1 MNETIRIVTYNVHKC
16 RGLDRRELPERIAAT
31 LRRLNA
37 DVIALQEVIGG
48 GTNREQP
55 GQAHLIAN
63 ALGGYRCYFGENRR
77 HNGAPYGN
85 AVLSRLPIRF
95 WQNYDLTWRERERR
109 GCLRVDVEPWE
120 AVTLHLFNV
129 HLGTG
134 FLERRAQARILLG
147 DSVLRRIDL
156 QGPSVVVGDFN
167 EWTRG
172 LASRLMST
180 HYDSVD
186 LKLQTGKRGS
196 YPGVFPFLHLDHFYF
211 DRRLALKRFHV
222 CRTAQAIIA
231 SDHLPIVADFALKS
245 DRGPQHHSAH
255 AEAAK

>member
-16 RGLDRRELPERIAAT
+16 RGLDRHVLPERIAAT
-31 LRRLNA
+31 LCQLDA

-48 GTNREQP
+48 DTNTARC
-55 GQAHLIAN
+55 GQAALIAN
-63 ALGGYRCYFGENRR
+63 ALGGYSCYFGENRR

-85 AVLSRLPIRF
+85 AVLSRLPVRF
-95 WQNYDLTWRERERR
+95 WHNYDLTWRGRERR
-109 GCLRVDVEPWE
+109 GCLRVDIEPWK

-134 FLERRAQARILLG
+134 FLERRAQARTLLG
-147 DSVLRRIDL
+147 DSILRRTDL

-180 HYDSVD
+180 QYDGVD
-186 LKLQTGKRGS
+186 LKVQTGRRGS
-196 YPGVFPFLHLDHFYF
+196 YPGVFPLLHLDHVYF

-231 SDHLPIVADFALKS
+231 SDHLPLVADFAPRR
-245 DRGPQHHSAH
+245 DCGPHHHSAH
-255 AEAAK
+255 EERAK